1 MGSVKE
7 LLFEA
12 QEAQREEWIAEQY
25 PEAEEGSEEFDSA
38 ALAYGWMLDALADD
52 AERQWFQDSL
62 NDLDDRYRHAVGELD
77 ELNALVTSAQ
87 SNIALRLAYAH
98 TVTVMEAFLM
108 YSARALLSDPAHL
121 ARFDSRV
128 APLPLFRKPLA
139 QCKAEVLHNTQKRAD
154 GTAAED
160 PNLKRR
166 TAQLFVSRQTFHNLE
181 HMNRYFR
188 LVLETPPEWPV
199 DRLVNIVA
207 TRQHLVHRNGV
218 NKDDEPVSIGH
229 WELADAIAV
238 VRLFIDAV
246 ALTLRQET
254 GADSTLPRV
263 DPENTF

>member
-12 QEAQREEWIAEQY
+12 QEAQRDEWIAEHY
-25 PEAEEGSEEFDSA
+25 PEAEEGTEAFDA
-38 ALAYGWMLDALADD
+38 AGLAHDWMLDALVED

-62 NDLDDRYRHAVGELD
+62 NDLDDRYRHAVGELN
-77 ELNALVTSAQ
+77 ELNALMISAQ

-121 ARFDSRV
+121 ERFDSRV
-128 APLPLFRKPLA
+128 APRFRKSLA
-139 QCKAEVLHNTQKRAD
+139 QYKTEVLRNTQKQAD
-154 GTAAED
+154 GTPSD
-160 PNLKRR
+160 GTNLECR
-166 TAQLFVSRQTFHNLE
+166 TAQLFVSRQTFHNLAQ
-181 HMNRYFR
+181 MNTYFR
-188 LVLETPPEWPV
+188 LVLKTPPEWPI
-199 DRLVNIVA
+199 DPLVNIVA

-218 NKDDEPVSIGH
+218 SNDDEPVSINSWH
-229 WELADAIAV
+229 LAQAIEA

-254 GADSTLPRV
+254 GADSVLPV
-263 DPENTF
+263 VHPKNTF